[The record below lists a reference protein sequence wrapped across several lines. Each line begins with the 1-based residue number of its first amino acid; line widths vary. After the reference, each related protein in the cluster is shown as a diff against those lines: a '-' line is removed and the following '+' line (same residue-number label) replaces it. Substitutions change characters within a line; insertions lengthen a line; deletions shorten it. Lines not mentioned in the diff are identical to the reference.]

1 MRTALLAILLAFA
14 TPSVRAATA
23 YEALRILGKQ
33 RGEGLLDKVTE
44 VRGQNGAPQPRSWKI
59 VVNDS
64 KSRSGAREFDVQGT
78 RLAGEKS
85 ADSRAEGSLL
95 NMSQLNLDSDGAHQI
110 AEREAKKV
118 GFAYDH
124 ADYTLRA
131 GTRGGSPIWEIR
143 LVDDRSRSA
152 ATLNLAA
159 TTGKILGTE
168 GLVRHPREIVRTP
181 PPQEPPAYQPPVY
194 RPPVVAERRPRPD
207 ERYEEDPRQRDD
219 GDSSAPLGER
229 VNKFFD
235 RVGRHFDRRG
245 QQIGDTF
252 HNLFSSDKRHTAGPH
267 GGSGEEDVRDVR
279 DVRPP
284 RRNSIDEDYTRPSRV
299 RD

>member
-1 MRTALLAILLAFA
+1 MRTALLAILLAYA
-14 TPSVRAATA
+14 SQSVRAATA
-23 YEALRILGKQ
+23 YEALRVLGKQ
-33 RGEGLLDKVTE
+33 RGEGVLDKVTE

-59 VVNDS
+59 IVNDS
-64 KSRSGAREFDVQGT
+64 KSRSGAKEFDVQGAK
-78 RLAGEKS
+78 LASEKS
-85 ADSRAEGSLL
+85 ANSRSEGSLL

-110 AEREAKKV
+110 AEREAKKI

-131 GTRGGSPIWEIR
+131 GTRGGSPVWEVR
-143 LVDDRSRSA
+143 LVDDRSQRS

-168 GLVRHPREIVRTP
+168 GLVKRPKEVVRTP
-181 PPQEPPAYQPPVY
+181 PPRPEPPAYQPPAY
-194 RPPVVAERRPRPD
+194 HPPVVVDRRPRPE
-207 ERYEEDPRQRDD
+207 ERYEEPRQRDES
-219 GDSSAPLGER
+219 DSAPPLGER
-229 VNKFFD
+229 VNRFFD

-279 DVRPP
+279 EVRPP
-284 RRNSIDEDYTRPSRV
+284 RRNSIDEDYTRPTRV